1 MMTYHGGYKVR
12 PCLLSEKRA
21 FGHPSPLSSSQS
33 ISDMATFANKDPYR
47 YDGLTGGK
55 SYRLLR
61 PGRGM
66 YHDIRRRLPY
76 YKSDL
81 FDALT
86 YRTAASIVRMY
97 FVKYVSTPFPQ
108 SVACLMNPSQLTTS
122 LGLHP

>member
-1 MMTYHGGYKVR
+1 
-12 PCLLSEKRA
+12 
-21 FGHPSPLSSSQS
+21 
-33 ISDMATFANKDPYR
+33 MATFKDKDPYG
-47 YDGLTGGK
+47 YEGLTGWK

-81 FDALT
+81 LDALT

-97 FVKYVSTPFPQ
+97 FVKYVSCFFF
-108 SVACLMNPSQLTTS
+108 SKSWRYLAKVV
-122 LGLHP
+122 